1 MDLTRLKPRPRA
13 LGISFAITAVATI
26 GILCTTCPAPTAG
39 PKTVLAEAKLAAAK
53 SWIMGGS
60 GLPIPPQSYMDAL
73 SALCIDPAR
82 PSFEGQP
89 QFPVDATN
97 PLYTPEGLYPN
108 SGVNSLEL
116 DTSLTAACS
125 NASTCRS

>member
-1 MDLTRLKPRPRA
+1 MPRGDSANA
-13 LGISFAITAVATI
+13 LGGAITI
-26 GILCTTCPAPTAG
+26 
-39 PKTVLAEAKLAAAK
+39 
-53 SWIMGGS
+53 
-60 GLPIPPQSYMDAL
+60 
-73 SALCIDPAR
+73 ALCGHWDHTPPCPLAPHYVER
-82 PSFEGQP
+82 QP